1 MCLLL
6 FVMCTYVFDWFRK
19 FKYPAKNWG
28 TSSIQTLFDIFFICQ
43 KSKTWYASSI
53 LVQVI
58 AIVIL
63 KIEIDKRR

>member
-1 MCLLL
+1 MYLIGLGNSNIRL
-6 FVMCTYVFDWFRK
+6 K
-19 FKYPAKNWG
+19 
-28 TSSIQTLFDIFFICQ
+28 SIQTLFDIFFICQ